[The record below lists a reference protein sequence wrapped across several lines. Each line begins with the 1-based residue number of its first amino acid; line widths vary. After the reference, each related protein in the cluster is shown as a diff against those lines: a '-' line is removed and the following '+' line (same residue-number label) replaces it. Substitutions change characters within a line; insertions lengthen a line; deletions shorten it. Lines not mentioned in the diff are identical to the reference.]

1 MRLNRTVNMSKV
13 FHAHIYFN
21 AGSRDQAEALQKKAQ
36 HEISNWTLGISKL
49 IDRAVGP
56 HPVPMFEIDF
66 FESHLGEI
74 VSWLYSSRGELN
86 ILIHRDQTPETPE
99 HTTNAI
105 WIGIPQKLDLSK
117 LDIGTNDVHNSIM
130 KKNEK

>member
-1 MRLNRTVNMSKV
+1 MSKV

-21 AGSRDQAEALQKKAQ
+21 AESRGQAEALQKKAQ
-36 HEISNWTLGISKL
+36 HEISSWTLGISKL
-49 IDRAVGP
+49 IDRPVGP

-66 FESHLGEI
+66 YENYLGDM
-74 VSWLYSSRGELN
+74 VSWLYNSRGDLN
-86 ILIHRDQTPETPE
+86 ILIHQDKIPEIPE
-99 HTTNAI
+99 HTINAI

-117 LDIGTNDVHNSIM
+117 LDIGSNDVHNSIM